1 MLRKFTFLALI
12 FTLALTACGGTPARK
27 TAPLEASGVIEAPE
41 ITLSPEVGG
50 AVAEIFVSEGD
61 SVKTGDPLFRLQ
73 NGLLEAQY
81 RQAQAAVE
89 SAQAALEAAKT
100 NRDLAQ
106 AALEATQAAVDAAQA
121 QYDLTLQDAR
131 AAEEPDRAAM
141 WRDDPPDAFNLPLW
155 YFTRDEKLQ
164 AARNEV
170 QQAQEA
176 LQAEQDNY
184 QSTLDAS
191 SAADVRAAEERLVKA
206 QAAFQVA
213 EDLLNREVSQK
224 NKDDISDYVQTLYDS
239 AKAELDAAQ
248 LDYDQLLSTQAA
260 QDLLEARARLS
271 VAQERYELALDR
283 LEALQTGRDAPDV
296 RAAWAV
302 VQQAQAGVAQAQA
315 GLSQAEAAIT
325 QAEKGVAEAQAAL
338 DAAQVQMDKLTVYA
352 PADGVI
358 TTRSIEVGEVLEPG
372 VGALAL
378 ARLKDLTVT
387 VYLPENRYG
396 EISLG
401 QAATLRV
408 DSFPDETFSATV
420 TAISD
425 KAEYTPR
432 NVQTKEE
439 RVNTVY
445 AVKLSIE
452 ESGGKLKPGMPAD
465 VTFENP

>member
-12 FTLALTACGGTPARK
+12 FTLALTACSGTPAQK

-50 AVAEIFVSEGD
+50 VVAEIFVSEGD
-61 SVKTGDPLFRLQ
+61 AVKTGDPLFRLQ
-73 NGLLEAQY
+73 NDLLEAQY

-89 SAQAALEAAKT
+89 AAQAALEAAKT

-106 AALEATQAAVDAAQA
+106 AAVDAAQAAVEAAQA

-131 AAEEPDRAAM
+131 AAEEPNRVAI
-141 WRDDPPDAFNLPLW
+141 WRDEPPDAFNLPLW

-164 AARNEV
+164 AAQNEV

-184 QSTLDAS
+184 QNALDAS
-191 SAADVRAAEERLVKA
+191 SAADVRSAEERLVKA

-224 NKDDISDYVQTLYDS
+224 NKEDISDYVQTLYDS

-271 VAQERYELALDR
+271 VARERYELALDR
-283 LEALQTGRDAPDV
+283 LEALQTGPDAPDV

-338 DAAQVQMDKLTVYA
+338 DAAQVQRDKLTVSA
-352 PADGVI
+352 PTDGVI

-372 VGALAL
+372 VGALSL

-401 QAATLRV
+401 QGATLRV

-420 TAISD
+420 IAISD

-465 VTFENP
+465 VTFGNP